1 MKTTYWHFKIWLSLD
16 FNLSKKYTEYD
27 INVMLRNILSRFR
40 PISKRFY
47 VQIEMDQTRFFYEI
61 SDQISDVEVVYLQIS
76 CISYDKK
83 IYGLD
88 NNNLYT
94 GIARAIHKLK
104 FVNRI
109 QFESVYEQD
118 DFSQKQIYL
127 SVFAPRYRKYIPF
140 HPEIFYED
148 KELSSDDNNISTLEE
163 FLN

>member
-27 INVMLRNILSRFR
+27 LKLMFRNILSRFR
-40 PISKRFY
+40 PVSKRFNCE
-47 VQIEMDQTRFFYEI
+47 IEVNETRFYYEML
-61 SDQISDVEVVYLQIS
+61 DQIPDTEEIILHIS
-76 CISYDKK
+76 CEIYELKL
-83 IYGLD
+83 YGLD

-94 GIARAIHKLK
+94 GIARTIHKLK

-118 DFSQKQIYL
+118 NFSQKQIYL